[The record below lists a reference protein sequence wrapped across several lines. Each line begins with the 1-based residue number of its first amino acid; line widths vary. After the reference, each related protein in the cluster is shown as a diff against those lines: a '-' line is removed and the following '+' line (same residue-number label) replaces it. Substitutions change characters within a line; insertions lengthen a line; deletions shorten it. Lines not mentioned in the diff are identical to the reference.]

1 MNSLLVLMILNSLVI
16 GYKFQT
22 YTPIPQSTSNTTLNT
37 FVLPVKSNLSST
49 SIALICVF
57 TIGSFLI
64 IFMIVIILIKKKK
77 IQKCYFQ
84 NCKKE
89 TNNKNASKQND
100 GIYLTQMENQY
111 EKPIGENN
119 QYDLINV
126 SPQKLTNIDTLQ
138 NIYNSL

>member
-1 MNSLLVLMILNSLVI
+1 
-16 GYKFQT
+16 
-22 YTPIPQSTSNTTLNT
+22 
-37 FVLPVKSNLSST
+37 
-49 SIALICVF
+49 
-57 TIGSFLI
+57 
-64 IFMIVIILIKKKK
+64 MIVIILIKKKK